1 MMNKDK
7 VYHLVAGL
15 LVSTSA
21 LVVGLYLG
29 MVLVISAAISK
40 EVWDYYNSGTV
51 DGNDIVATIVGGLV
65 GLQLIT

>member
-1 MMNKDK
+1 MNKDK